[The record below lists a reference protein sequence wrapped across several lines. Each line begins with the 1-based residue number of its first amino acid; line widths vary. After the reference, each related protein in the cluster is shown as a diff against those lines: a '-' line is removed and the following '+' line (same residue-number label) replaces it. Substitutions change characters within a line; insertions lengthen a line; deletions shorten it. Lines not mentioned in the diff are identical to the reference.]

1 MTSVTTAMPTSVDEA
16 TSIRTA
22 TSSTVRLGKRSA
34 ATPPHG
40 VARSIDRPNASIT
53 PPSPALLPVRSLAS
67 HPRPTAWPITPKIT
81 ADEL

>member
-1 MTSVTTAMPTSVDEA
+1 M
-16 TSIRTA
+16 
-22 TSSTVRLGKRSA
+22 RLGKRSA

-40 VARSIDRPNASIT
+40 VASSIDRPNASIT

-67 HPRPTAWPITPKIT
+67 HPRPTAWAMTPKIT